1 MIEDKSFNVI
11 PVDKNTYIFVGEP
24 ATGKSFLVNQLG
36 AVSLDINVF
45 DTTVIERFKIEVKFV
60 ENHRRTFTPPIVIYL
75 TNSKNTAEQLELY
88 LKNKL

>member
-24 ATGKSFLVNQLG
+24 ATGKSFFAYRVG
-36 AVSLDINVF
+36 AISLDIGMF
-45 DTTVIERFKIEVKFV
+45 DTNVIERFQAEVKT
-60 ENHRRTFTPPIVIYL
+60 ENHRRMIHPIVIYI